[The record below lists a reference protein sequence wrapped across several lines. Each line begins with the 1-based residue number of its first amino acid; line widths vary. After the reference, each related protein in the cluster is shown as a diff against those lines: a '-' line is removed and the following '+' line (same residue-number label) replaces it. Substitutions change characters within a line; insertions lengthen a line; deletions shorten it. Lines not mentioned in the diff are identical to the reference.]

1 MKAHS
6 ESRAECN
13 AWAQNPCERG
23 WEVQIP
29 PRLHLRTLPSWGSH
43 GLEVLTAELGFGK
56 NRSCHSAWGL
66 APKRSQSVRAVSAPC
81 GFLAD
86 QLLCSLPFL
95 KASFWLWAMDAD
107 CWSWPA
113 MGTECWGV
121 EASVCWNE
129 NRLVKALGNWN
140 HLSLF
145 SHILHRTGVCSLFS

>member
-66 APKRSQSVRAVSAPC
+66 APKREPKCQGCLSTLWVPRRPAPVLPAFSQSQLLAVSYGC
-81 GFLAD
+81 WLLVLA
-86 QLLCSLPFL
+86 CY
-95 KASFWLWAMDAD
+95 
-107 CWSWPA
+107 
-113 MGTECWGV
+113 GNRVWGV

-145 SHILHRTGVCSLFS
+145 SYILHRTGVCSLFS